1 MNEQETLN
9 LLLAGDPAAIRSF
22 VDQYQPLVLR
32 TARGFVRNTE
42 DARDITQEV
51 FIDILTNLHQFK
63 AQSGLSTWIYRI
75 TVNRSLN
82 YLRSSKRRQGH
93 VSYAEDHDDGGKR
106 ESLNLSDPSQK
117 NPAELLEQQER
128 SKTLHDAIQ
137 SLPEKQQVAFT
148 LAEYDDLSYKE
159 ISEIMHLSISSVE
172 SLLFR
177 ARKNL
182 QKKLWVCYQAANLN
196 KKRTKPKS

>member
-1 MNEQETLN
+1 MNEQETIN
-9 LLLAGDPAAIRSF
+9 LLLAGDSSAIRSF
-22 VDQYQPLVLR
+22 VDRYQPLVLR
-32 TARGFVRNTE
+32 TARGFTGNTE
-42 DARDITQEV
+42 DARDLTQDV
-51 FIDILTNLHQFK
+51 FIDILSNLHRFR

-82 YLRSSKRRQGH
+82 YLRSNQRRKRHLFYTDDYQDEGK
-93 VSYAEDHDDGGKR
+93 AE
-106 ESLNLSDPSQK
+106 SMNFSDPGQK
-117 NPAELLEQQER
+117 SPSELLEQKER
-128 SKTLHDAIQ
+128 SRTLHQAVR

-159 ISEIMHLSISSVE
+159 IAEVMQLSISSVE

-182 QKKLWVCYQAANLN
+182 QKKLWRCYR
-196 KKRTKPKS
+196 K

>member
-1 MNEQETLN
+1 MNEQELLN
-9 LLLAGDPAAIRSF
+9 LLLAGNPAAIRSL
-22 VDQYQPLVLR
+22 VDQYQPMVLR

-42 DARDITQEV
+42 DARDIAQEV
-51 FIDILTNLHQFK
+51 FIDILTNLHRFK

-82 YLRSSKRRQGH
+82 HLRSSKRRQGRL
-93 VSYAEDHDDGGKR
+93 SYSEDHDDGGKGR
-106 ESLNLSDPSQK
+106 ATNISDPSQK
-117 NPAELLEQQER
+117 NPAELLEQKER
-128 SKTLHDAIQ
+128 SKILHDAIQ
-137 SLPEKQQVAFT
+137 SLSEKQQVAFT

-159 ISEIMHLSISSVE
+159 IAEIMQLSISSIE

-182 QKKLWVCYQAANLN
+182 QKKLFKVANFN
-196 KKRTKPKS
+196 EKGTKPKSWQL

>member
-1 MNEQETLN
+1 MNEQEVLN
-9 LLLAGDPAAIRSF
+9 LLLAGDPAAIRSL

-42 DARDITQEV
+42 DARDIAQEV
-51 FIDILTNLHQFK
+51 FIDIITNIHRFK
-63 AQSGLSTWIYRI
+63 ARSGLSTWIYRI

-82 YLRSSKRRQGH
+82 HLRSRKRRQGRLAY
-93 VSYAEDHDDGGKR
+93 SEDHDDSGK
-106 ESLNLSDPSQK
+106 SGTTNLSDPGQK

-128 SKTLHDAIQ
+128 SKILHDAIH

-159 ISEIMHLSISSVE
+159 IAEIMQVSISSVE

-182 QKKLWVCYQAANLN
+182 QKKLWKIFVETDNYL
-196 KKRTKPKS
+196 S